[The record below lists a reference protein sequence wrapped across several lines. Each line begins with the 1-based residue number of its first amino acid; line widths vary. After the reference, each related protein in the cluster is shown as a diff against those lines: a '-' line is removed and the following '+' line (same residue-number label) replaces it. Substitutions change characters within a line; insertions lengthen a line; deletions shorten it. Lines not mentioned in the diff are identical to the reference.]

1 MYLAD
6 WEGRIRLLNTE
17 TGAVQ
22 TVVEGLSIPQ
32 GLTALDG
39 RLYVSDMGN
48 VCQLIRAMEAG
59 NENCK
64 PQVATAAEILQSEP
78 SARILSYRIGDAGEL
93 DDAQM
98 TLDGIIAWDRSH
110 SANGLVNDGAY
121 VYASIGHPDYR
132 GGDET
137 GGWITRLIAES
148 EGITGR
154 KELMGSIIRFRPG
167 GDIEIYAT
175 GVRNTY
181 GISIA
186 PDGTI
191 YGADNDADR
200 GRTEAGQL
208 EELNAIRPGEFYGW
222 PYWGTNRAPAAA
234 QVTEPVAVLDGFA
247 STTAYAT
254 AEGVY
259 VAYHSGGADALVV
272 DLFDY
277 ETFSPQRIFRGSAN
291 YITAILEQDG
301 LLYLSAFD
309 GFIHIIDPSVADPP
323 IKARRHGVFNTY
335 AEMTEIIGQVSP
347 PAIPPSFAVYRR
359 ENELIYVKE
368 NCDPVRDTA
377 PVFFLHLDPVKV
389 EDLPES
395 RRQYGYD
402 NYDFR
407 FEDYGWFRNGRCV
420 AVRPLP
426 EYPLKALRTGQIV
439 PGSSSFERLWQG
451 SIEFGE

>member
-17 TGAVQ
+17 TGAAQ

-48 VCQLIRAMEAG
+48 VCALIREIEPE
-59 NENCK
+59 NESCRTEDAITSRII
-64 PQVATAAEILQSEP
+64 QGGS
-78 SARILSYRIGDAGEL
+78 SAQILSYRIGASGEL
-93 DDAQM
+93 DDRQIVI
-98 TLDGIIAWDRSH
+98 DGIISWERDH
-110 SANGLVNDGAY
+110 SANGLTNDGEY
-121 VYASIGHPDYR
+121 VYASIGHPELA
-132 GGDET
+132 GDPET
-137 GGWITRLIAES
+137 GGWITELVNQAGS
-148 EGITGR
+148 EVGR
-154 KELMGSIIRFRPG
+154 TDLMGSIIRFRPG
-167 GDIEIYAT
+167 GDIEVYAT
-175 GVRNTY
+175 GFRNIY

-186 PDGTI
+186 PNGVI

-200 GRTEAGQL
+200 GGTVTGQL

-222 PYWGTNRAPAAA
+222 PYWGTNQAPDEAG
-234 QVTEPVAVLDGFA
+234 VTEPVAVLEGFA
-247 STTAYAT
+247 ATIAYAN

-277 ETFSPQRIFRGSAN
+277 ETLSPQRIFQGSAN

-309 GFIHIIDPSVADPP
+309 GFIHIIDPAAAPP

-335 AEMTEIIGQVSP
+335 AEMTEIIGQLSP

-368 NCDPVRDTA
+368 NCDPARDTA
-377 PVFFLHLDPVKV
+377 PVFFLHIEPVDV
-389 EDLPES
+389 ADLPES
-395 RRQYGYD
+395 RRQYGFD

-407 FEDYGWFRNGRCV
+407 FQDYGWFRNGRCV
-420 AVRPLP
+420 AIRPLP
-426 EYPLKALRTGQIV
+426 EYPLQALRTGQTV
-439 PGSSSFERLWQG
+439 PGSASFERLWQG